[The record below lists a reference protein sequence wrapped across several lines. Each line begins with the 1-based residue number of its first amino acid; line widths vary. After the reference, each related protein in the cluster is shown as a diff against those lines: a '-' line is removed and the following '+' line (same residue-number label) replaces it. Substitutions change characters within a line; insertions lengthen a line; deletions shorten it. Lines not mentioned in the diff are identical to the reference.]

1 MDKLIIFLIWDS
13 HIQHLLLPLALEP
26 SSSCES
32 RRWWWSRQSQ
42 LNKIKFTNWNHDWQ
56 DYDKGIIIIVII
68 SRNITATVC
77 CNRCWTYWHVCN
89 WSTKSFLKRWLL
101 TNSLVR
107 SWCILRIN
115 QEGSNNWTQFNRK
128 HSQAI
133 KIYLCWSCSDLN
145 EFQIVLVKGSKINI
159 ESTFNLEV
167 EFTYTLCSL

>member
-1 MDKLIIFLIWDS
+1 
-13 HIQHLLLPLALEP
+13 
-26 SSSCES
+26 
-32 RRWWWSRQSQ
+32 
-42 LNKIKFTNWNHDWQ
+42 
-56 DYDKGIIIIVII
+56 
-68 SRNITATVC
+68 
-77 CNRCWTYWHVCN
+77 
-89 WSTKSFLKRWLL
+89 LL